1 MSPILR
7 DLRSDPVSLC
17 KSASAPPRFSGQL
30 SWELFYP
37 LAGPQGLGGPTRG
50 SCLPHAEATSV
61 PTLGWSSVDRSTS
74 RGTTTHEHLPSP
86 STHHTPESAS
96 APIQGIT
103 QVSLTNPMDSKHGAK
118 SLGWGSKSE
127 LLRHYQAR
135 WRQAVQGAGEWANAC
150 KGSRQTGCR
159 GLSKCMGSRV
169 NRDMLS
175 LRPSAGGYG
184 CGCRGIRAAGQAVEC
199 VWMSSRVSPPGADGT
214 QHCRGVLQSRDREAP
229 GRAGGIAS
237 QEIGLH

>member
-37 LAGPQGLGGPTRG
+37 LAGPQSLGGPTQG
-50 SCLPHAEATSV
+50 SCLPHAGATSV

-86 STHHTPESAS
+86 STCTHHTPESAS

-150 KGSRQTGCR
+150 KGSRQTGCC

-175 LRPSAGGYG
+175 LRPVSWRIRVQVQGYPGCRTG
-184 CGCRGIRAAGQAVEC
+184 CGVCVDVFQGVPAWCRWNSKLQGCPAVQ
-199 VWMSSRVSPPGADGT
+199 G
-214 QHCRGVLQSRDREAP
+214 
-229 GRAGGIAS
+229 
-237 QEIGLH
+237 